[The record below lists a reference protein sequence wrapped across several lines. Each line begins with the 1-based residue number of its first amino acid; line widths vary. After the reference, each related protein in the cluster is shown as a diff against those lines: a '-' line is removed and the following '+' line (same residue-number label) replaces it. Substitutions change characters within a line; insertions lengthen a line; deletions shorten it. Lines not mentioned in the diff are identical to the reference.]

1 MVIVGTDVHKRS
13 HTFVAVD
20 EVGRKLGEKVVRAT
34 TSGHLKAMAWA
45 RGEFGADLKWGIEDC
60 RNLSARLE
68 RDLLSAGQKVV
79 RVAPPINIDR
89 RQWDEGLDALVA
101 LIASL

>member
-1 MVIVGTDVHKRS
+1 MIVLGADVHKRT

-20 EVGRKLGEKVVRAT
+20 ERGRKVGEKVVPAT
-34 TSGHLKAMAWA
+34 TEGHLTALAWA
-45 RGEFGADLKWGIEDC
+45 KTVFGNDLLWGIEDC

-79 RVAPPINIDR
+79 RVAPK
-89 RQWDEGLDALVA
+89 L
-101 LIASL
+101 